1 MPSADAAEGVA
12 EGVTERAALWQAAK
26 LGKLKEVK
34 AALDATVVDLD
45 DIDVEGNTLLHMA
58 ASQGHK
64 LLVKELLR
72 RGADAQVISFAG
84 KKCYDAAHEL
94 NYWEVQ
100 ILHKSQLPIELTIAL
115 TFENFCQL
123 GDYIREK
130 VGLETLGPSNKW
142 QGEPGAPSL
151 GGEITDD
158 AISQLMHRRERQQRL
173 SESWKLL
180 AQVDMDLVIAAVAD
194 SELNSSSLNFSP
206 SSTEESAGQRAVEEA
221 KQSEREAM
229 EAVQKLRAAL
239 GDARRAKVLEQ
250 ALEQIWSRSS
260 VLRPTEQGA
269 REDAAA
275 EAAAGGGGGG
285 AAVGAG
291 GRLEEELGRLAVQMK
306 GLDVD
311 GLIASL
317 KTCQEDKRTLEARVK
332 TLEEHVT
339 VLNSD
344 LRLALVLVGLF

>member
-1 MPSADAAEGVA
+1 M
-12 EGVTERAALWQAAK
+12 
-26 LGKLKEVK
+26 
-34 AALDATVVDLD
+34 
-45 DIDVEGNTLLHMA
+45 
-58 ASQGHK
+58 
-64 LLVKELLR
+64 
-72 RGADAQVISFAG
+72 
-84 KKCYDAAHEL
+84 
-94 NYWEVQ
+94 
-100 ILHKSQLPIELTIAL
+100 
-115 TFENFCQL
+115 
-123 GDYIREK
+123 
-130 VGLETLGPSNKW
+130 
-142 QGEPGAPSL
+142 
-151 GGEITDD
+151 
-158 AISQLMHRRERQQRL
+158 
-173 SESWKLL
+173 

-311 GLIASL
+311 GLIESL

>member
-1 MPSADAAEGVA
+1 MGQTRRSSA
-12 EGVTERAALWQAAK
+12 L
-26 LGKLKEVK
+26 
-34 AALDATVVDLD
+34 
-45 DIDVEGNTLLHMA
+45 
-58 ASQGHK
+58 QG
-64 LLVKELLR
+64 R
-72 RGADAQVISFAG
+72 
-84 KKCYDAAHEL
+84 
-94 NYWEVQ
+94 N
-100 ILHKSQLPIELTIAL
+100 
-115 TFENFCQL
+115 
-123 GDYIREK
+123 K